1 MSILIENEH
10 DYQLDFDYQKVAE
23 DVIEATLT
31 MEHCPY
37 EAQVNITL
45 VDDESIADI
54 NREFRGID
62 KATDVLSFPMIEF
75 TKPAEY
81 DIILGGNASYFELDS
96 EELLLG
102 DIIISIPTAI
112 RQAREYGH
120 DMTREYAFLIAHS
133 VLHLLGY
140 DHIDEQE
147 ANDMEKKQETI
158 LKKLGITR
166 DGIK

>member
-54 NREFRGID
+54 NRKFRGID

-81 DIILGGNASYFELDS
+81 DIILDGNASYFELDS